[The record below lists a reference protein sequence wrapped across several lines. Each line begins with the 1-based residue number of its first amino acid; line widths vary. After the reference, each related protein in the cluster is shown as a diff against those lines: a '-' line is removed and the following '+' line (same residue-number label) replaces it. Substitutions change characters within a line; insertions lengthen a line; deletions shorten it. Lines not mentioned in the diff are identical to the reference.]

1 MSYIELTRRDILNL
15 DIPIIS
21 DVLFEQLTTRLE
33 QTAQELKNQ
42 KVQIKDLQTRP
53 AESWRFQRTNE
64 VWTIVPTKKTFHV

>member
-1 MSYIELTRRDILNL
+1 MTGPL
-15 DIPIIS
+15 DISIIS
-21 DVLFEQLTTRLE
+21 DFLFEQLTTRLG

>member
-1 MSYIELTRRDILNL
+1 MSYIGLTRRDTLNL

-42 KVQIKDLQTRP
+42 KVQIKDLQSRP
-53 AESWRFQRTNE
+53 AESWRYHRTNE
-64 VWTIVPTKKTFHV
+64 VLTIVPTKKTFHV